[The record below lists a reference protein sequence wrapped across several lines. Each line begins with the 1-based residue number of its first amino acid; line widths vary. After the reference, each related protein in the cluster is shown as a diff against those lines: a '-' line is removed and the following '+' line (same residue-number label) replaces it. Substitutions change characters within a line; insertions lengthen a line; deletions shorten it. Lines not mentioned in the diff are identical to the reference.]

1 MNFKMMGKLIS
12 QIQFVEAIFM
22 VPALALCIYDKDM
35 KAAGAFACSL
45 LIIAVFSLV
54 MFLICRKAQKKFY
67 AREGLVCVALSWIMM
82 SLFGA
87 LPFVISGE
95 IPHYVDALFETVS
108 GFTTTGASILNDVES
123 MSRGLLFW
131 RSFTHWIGGM
141 GVLVFLLAVV
151 SVGGNNS
158 GYTMHLLRA
167 ESPGPN
173 VGKLVPKMSSTAKI
187 LYLMYFLLTVLDFA
201 FLRAGG
207 MSIFEAVCTA
217 MGTAGTGGFGVKNDS
232 IAGYSPYIQNVTT
245 VFMLLFGV
253 NFSCYYMLAIRR
265 FREVF
270 KDEELRMYFLIVI
283 SAIIV
288 ITINIRPLYDSLG
301 NAIRDASFQ
310 VASITTTTGFATADF
325 DTWPSL
331 SKGIIVFLMAMGA
344 CAGSTGGGFKVGRA
358 LLVIKNLKRN
368 IHQTLNPRKVM
379 VVRNNGQM
387 IDEKVINNTSAYLAA
402 YVVIVVISFLLVS
415 IDGKSVTTNLT
426 SVLSC
431 VNNIGPGLEGVGPT
445 CNFGSFSVFS
455 KIVFIIDM
463 LAGRLELFPLIIL
476 LSKNTW
482 SNR

>member
-82 SLFGA
+82 SLFGC
-87 LPFVISGE
+87 LPFVISGA
-95 IPHYVDALFETVS
+95 IPGFIDALFETVS
-108 GFTTTGASILNDVES
+108 GFTTTGASILSDVES

-158 GYTMHLLRA
+158 GYTLHLIRA

-173 VGKLVPKMSSTAKI
+173 VGKLVPKMSVTAKI
-187 LYLMYFLLTVLDFA
+187 LYLLYFLLTVLDFI
-201 FLRAGG
+201 FLKAGG

-270 KDEELRMYFLIVI
+270 KDEELRMYFLIVL
-283 SAIIV
+283 SAIVV

-358 LLVIKNLKRN
+358 LLVMKNLKRN

-387 IDEKVINNTSAYLAA
+387 IEEKVINNTSAYLAA

>member
-82 SLFGA
+82 SLFGC
-87 LPFVISGE
+87 LPFVISGA
-95 IPHYVDALFETVS
+95 IPGFIDALFETVS
-108 GFTTTGASILNDVES
+108 GFTTTGASILSDVES

-158 GYTMHLLRA
+158 GYTLHLLRA

-173 VGKLVPKMSSTAKI
+173 VGKLVPKMSVTAKI
-187 LYLMYFLLTVLDFA
+187 LYLLYFLLTVLDFI
-201 FLRAGG
+201 FLKAGG

>member
-82 SLFGA
+82 SLFGC
-87 LPFVISGE
+87 LPFVISGA
-95 IPHYVDALFETVS
+95 IPGFIDALFETVS
-108 GFTTTGASILNDVES
+108 GFTTTGASILSDVES

-158 GYTMHLLRA
+158 GYTLHLLRA

-173 VGKLVPKMSSTAKI
+173 VGKLVPKMSATAKI
-187 LYLMYFLLTVLDFA
+187 LYLLYFLLTVLDFI
-201 FLRAGG
+201 FLKAGG

-270 KDEELRMYFLIVI
+270 KDEELRMYFLIVL

-358 LLVIKNLKRN
+358 LLVMKNLKRN

-455 KIVFIIDM
+455 KIVLIIDM

-476 LSKNTW
+476 LSKSTW

>member
-217 MGTAGTGGFGVKNDS
+217 MGTAGTGGFGVRNDS
-232 IAGYSPYIQNVTT
+232 LAGYSTYIQVVTT

-270 KDEELRMYFLIVI
+270 KDEELRMYFLIVV
-283 SAIIV
+283 SAIVI

-301 NAIRDASFQ
+301 IAIRDASFQ

-387 IDEKVINNTSAYLAA
+387 IEEKVINNTSAYLAA

>member
-12 QIQFVEAIFM
+12 QIRFVEAIFM

-217 MGTAGTGGFGVKNDS
+217 MGTAGTGGFGVRNDS
-232 IAGYSPYIQNVTT
+232 LAGYSTYIQVVTT

-270 KDEELRMYFLIVI
+270 KDEELRMYFLIVV
-283 SAIIV
+283 SAIVI

-301 NAIRDASFQ
+301 IAIRDASFQ

>member
-158 GYTMHLLRA
+158 GYTLHLLRA

-173 VGKLVPKMSSTAKI
+173 VGKLVPKMSVTAKI
-187 LYLMYFLLTVLDFA
+187 LYLLYFLLTVLDFA

-217 MGTAGTGGFGVKNDS
+217 MGTAGTGGFGVRNDS
-232 IAGYSPYIQNVTT
+232 LAGYSPYIQNVTT